1 MCVGRRVYER
11 GGIVDASGGKG
22 KENAVVWRAQMEL
35 VKKVGIV
42 GCIGVFGVKIRDRRK
57 DGRLE
62 PRGRVRRVQIER
74 HNRGKAVTLILWC
87 F

>member
-1 MCVGRRVYER
+1 MEGADGIGLK
-11 GGIVDASGGKG
+11 GGYSG
-22 KENAVVWRAQMEL
+22 L
-35 VKKVGIV
+35 CV
-42 GCIGVFGVKIRDRRK
+42 GCIGVFGVKRRDRRK

-74 HNRGKAVTLILWC
+74 HNRGKGVTLILWC